1 MINSRRVSVSAVIGA
16 MGIVYGDIGTSPLY
30 AMQSALD
37 AAGNFDAEVVL
48 GVLSL
53 IFWSLAISVTLK
65 YLTVIMRAD
74 NEGEGGILALFALAQ
89 RRLITGSTWGKVAV
103 GLALAGTA
111 FFFCDALITPAI
123 SVLSAVEGLEVL
135 NAGFKSWVIP
145 VTIAV
150 IAVLFAY
157 QRHGTAKVASLF
169 GPIMLVWFVVI
180 AVIGAIP
187 ISRNPQVL
195 AALNPYCGL
204 GLLVHRPQV
213 ALAIIGA
220 VFLAITGGEALYADM
235 GHFGKRPVRIAW
247 FALVGPALVI
257 NYFGQGALLLELGKP
272 VDHPLYYLVPATVL
286 PWLVTLAA
294 AATVIASQA
303 TISGAFSMAR
313 QAVHLDLLPRLRVL
327 QTSALEHGQIYVPIV
342 NWLVFPA
349 VIAFVVG
356 FGSSDALGGA
366 YGAAVVG
373 TMVVTTI
380 LGAFVAAT
388 QWNWPKWQVAALFG
402 LMLVTD
408 SAFVAGNLTKVPT
421 GGWIPLTLG
430 AALCLIFTTWRSGR
444 LELRAALAKM
454 AVPRSELAKLVAGV
468 HRVPGTGVF
477 LASNA
482 NLVPSALIRN
492 VEIADT
498 PRQDPVQRLR
508 IEEPL
513 PGVHWITARFGFME
527 TPDVAEAL
535 KACRARGLRVFTE
548 DSSFF
553 VGRHVVRARPLPW
566 RLPKDLKR
574 FKAFTL
580 GKTVLMGRKTFE
592 SIGRALPGRVN
603 LVLTRDRGWF
613 AAGAIVVHS
622 VEQALEHGGGCD
634 ELVVIGGAE
643 VYRLVLPIAR
653 RIYLTH
659 VQADVP
665 GDTFFPGFDPTQW
678 ADVECSMHPADE
690 DHVYPVTC
698 VTLERRNAPQAP
710 RHH

>member
-1 MINSRRVSVSAVIGA
+1 MSQSRRFSVAAVVGA
-16 MGIVYGDIGTSPLY
+16 TGIVYGDIGTSPLY
-30 AMQSALD
+30 TMEAALS
-37 AAGNFDAEVVL
+37 AAGTFNTEAVL

-74 NEGEGGILALFALAQ
+74 NQGEGGILALFALAQ
-89 RRLITGSTWGKVAV
+89 RRLITGSTWAKVAV

-123 SVLSAVEGLEVL
+123 SVLGAVEGLEVL
-135 NAGFKSWVIP
+135 DPDFKSWVIP
-145 VTIAV
+145 ITIAV
-150 IAVLFAY
+150 ITVLFAY
-157 QRHGTAKVASLF
+157 QRRGTAKVASLF
-169 GPIMLVWFVVI
+169 GPIMVVWFVVI

-187 ISRNPQVL
+187 IAHNPQILV
-195 AALNPYCGL
+195 ALNPYR
-204 GLLVHRPQV
+204 GLLLLFHRPPV

-257 NYFGQGALLLELGKP
+257 NYFGQGALLLQLGEP
-272 VDHPLYYLVPATVL
+272 VSHPIYHLVSPQLL
-286 PWLVTLAA
+286 PWMVALATAA
-294 AATVIASQA
+294 AVIASQA

-327 QTSALEHGQIYVPIV
+327 QTSALEQGQIYVPVV

-373 TMVVTTI
+373 TMVVTTV

-388 QWNWPKWQVAALFG
+388 QWNWPMWQVAGLFG

-408 SAFVAGNLTKVPT
+408 TAFVAGNLTKVPA

-430 AALCLIFTTWRSGR
+430 AILCLIFTTWRNGR
-444 LELRAALAKM
+444 LELRAALAKL
-454 AVPRSELAKLVAGV
+454 AVPRSQLAKLVAGV

-492 VEIADT
+492 IEHNCVVHQRVIILNVEIADT
-498 PRQDPVQRLR
+498 PRQDPVRRLQ
-508 IEEPL
+508 IEETAPSVFL
-513 PGVHWITARFGFME
+513 ISARFGFME

-553 VGRHVVRARPLPW
+553 VGRHVVRARPLPGLRGLQR
-566 RLPKDLKR
+566 RLFARMQQYSTQAAEFFRMP
-574 FKAFTL
+574 F
-580 GKTVLMGRKTFE
+580 
-592 SIGRALPGRVN
+592 
-603 LVLTRDRGWF
+603 RD
-613 AAGAIVVHS
+613 
-622 VEQALEHGGGCD
+622 
-634 ELVVIGGAE
+634 VVILSTA
-643 VYRLVLPIAR
+643 
-653 RIYLTH
+653 
-659 VQADVP
+659 
-665 GDTFFPGFDPTQW
+665 
-678 ADVECSMHPADE
+678 VEI
-690 DHVYPVTC
+690 
-698 VTLERRNAPQAP
+698 
-710 RHH
+710 

>member
-1 MINSRRVSVSAVIGA
+1 MNHPRRLSLSAIVGA

-30 AMQSALD
+30 ALQSALD
-37 AAGNFDAEVVL
+37 AAGTFNAESVL

-53 IFWSLAISVTLK
+53 IFWSLLVSVTVK
-65 YLTVIMRAD
+65 YVTVIMRAD

-89 RRLITGSTWGKVAV
+89 RRLITGSTWARIAV

-123 SVLSAVEGLEVL
+123 SVLGAVEGLEVL
-135 NAGFKSWVIP
+135 DPTFKKWVIP
-145 VTIAV
+145 VTIIV

-157 QRHGTAKVASLF
+157 QRRGTAKVASLF
-169 GPIMLVWFVVI
+169 GPIMLIWFVVI
-180 AVIGAIP
+180 AVIGILP
-187 ISRNPQVL
+187 IARHPQVL
-195 AALNPYCGL
+195 VALSPFPGL
-204 GLLVHRPQV
+204 GLMLHRPEV

-235 GHFGKRPVRIAW
+235 GHFGRRPVRVAW

-257 NYFGQGALLLELGKP
+257 NYFGQGALLLELGRS
-272 VDHPLYYLVPATVL
+272 VEHPLYALVPTSVL
-286 PWLVTLAA
+286 PWMVMLATAA
-294 AATVIASQA
+294 AVIASQA

-327 QTSALEHGQIYVPIV
+327 QTSALEQGQIYVPIV

-388 QWNWPKWQVAALFG
+388 QWNWPKWQVGALFG
-402 LMLVTD
+402 VMLVTD
-408 SAFVAGNLTKVPT
+408 LMFVAGNLTKVPN

-430 AALCLIFTTWRSGR
+430 AVLCLIFYTWRSGR
-444 LELRAALAKM
+444 LELRAALSKL
-454 AVPRSELAKLVAGV
+454 AVPRSELGKLVAGV

-492 VEIADT
+492 IEHNCVVHQRVIILNVEIADT
-498 PRQDPVQRLR
+498 PRQDPVRRLH
-508 IEEPL
+508 IEEPV
-513 PGVHWITARFGFME
+513 PSVHFITARFGFME

-553 VGRHVVRARPLPW
+553 VGRHVVRARPLPGLRGVQR
-566 RLPKDLKR
+566 RLFARMQQYSTQAAEFFRMP
-574 FKAFTL
+574 F
-580 GKTVLMGRKTFE
+580 
-592 SIGRALPGRVN
+592 
-603 LVLTRDRGWF
+603 RD
-613 AAGAIVVHS
+613 
-622 VEQALEHGGGCD
+622 
-634 ELVVIGGAE
+634 VVILNTA
-643 VYRLVLPIAR
+643 
-653 RIYLTH
+653 
-659 VQADVP
+659 
-665 GDTFFPGFDPTQW
+665 
-678 ADVECSMHPADE
+678 VEI
-690 DHVYPVTC
+690 
-698 VTLERRNAPQAP
+698 
-710 RHH
+710 